1 MIGIDTNILVRHLT
15 RDDPQQS
22 DVAERF
28 FRTRSSSDPAFVSL
42 VVVTEFCWVMKKS
55 YAYRNAQICVSFQQ
69 LLRSDEFRFE
79 DDDFLTTLFF
89 GPVFRGDIADY
100 VIAHIANKKG
110 CTKTLTF
117 DQAAAKNIPGM
128 ELLA

>member
-1 MIGIDTNILVRHLT
+1 MIGIDTNILVRHLI

-22 DVAERF
+22 DAVARF
-28 FRTRSSSDPAFVSL
+28 FQARSSSDPAFVSL
-42 VVVTEFCWVMKKS
+42 VVTEFCWVMKKS
-55 YAYRNAQICVSFQQ
+55 YVYKNAQIFESFQQ
-69 LLRSDEFRFE
+69 LLRSDEFQFE

-100 VIAHIANKKG
+100 VIAHIADRRG
-110 CTKTLTF
+110 CSKTITF
-117 DQAAAKNIPGM
+117 DQAAAKTVPGM